1 MNICLWILYV
11 WCRQQNN
18 IESAYLSGERTAL
31 IAWELGKPYID
42 SQKKAAKKIQNAL
55 LNTLSTYNIIS
66 DNFAGKIILPHAD
79 KFHGLSSAV
88 HASCHASVNIKMFD
102 ILGRLA
108 LTGVWNYWRV
118 LNRKENDESR
128 KKLIQIHEQYCNCI
142 KLLINNNPILL
153 TPLKDDQAI
162 DIAMAIFLLSSNS
175 SNLGFI
181 ETWINE
187 LLNSV
192 IFSFQAHSFYPSNL
206 FKFPDLIEH
215 PKERT
220 DNHRNSVT
228 SGSILYPL
236 ISIISSLLGF
246 DSIYAEV
253 KKLKKDFL
261 HHCNFQI
268 WYPNT
273 DSETNYY
280 TNNLNHGSIQSDVPV
295 EGDQKELLKEV
306 FQECTATNYFDEL
319 SAVKYNTWPLIFTAS
334 RHYRVPIPLHFFKNL
349 KQETSE
355 TE

>member
-1 MNICLWILYV
+1 
-11 WCRQQNN
+11 
-18 IESAYLSGERTAL
+18 
-31 IAWELGKPYID
+31 
-42 SQKKAAKKIQNAL
+42 
-55 LNTLSTYNIIS
+55 
-66 DNFAGKIILPHAD
+66 
-79 KFHGLSSAV
+79 
-88 HASCHASVNIKMFD
+88 MFD